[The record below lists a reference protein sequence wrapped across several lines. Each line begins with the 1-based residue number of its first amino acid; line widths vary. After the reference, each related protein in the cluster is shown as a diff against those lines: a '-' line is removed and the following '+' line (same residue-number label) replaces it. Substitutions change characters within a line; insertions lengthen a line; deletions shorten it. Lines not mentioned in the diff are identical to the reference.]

1 MNLLITQAVAEP
13 APPPPPPGGPG
24 SAIRVPLDAEIAR
37 AKADAAEAL
46 AQARADIAKA
56 QAEAAGA
63 QAEAAAAKA
72 GAVAAGKDV
81 LVLRGDAEGAR
92 AVVTVPDR
100 PAPDVTIIR
109 GEDKGGGMGFGPFVL
124 GIIAL
129 VMLFRAFQHWTAVQ
143 AGYPIR
149 WGKRMIERGQGPETA
164 RRVEL
169 LASENDGLRQQVSRL
184 EERVAVLERIATDP
198 ARRVAAEI
206 EALR

>member
-1 MNLLITQAVAEP
+1 MNLIVTQAVAEP
-13 APPPPPPGGPG
+13 APPPPPPPPPGGPTQL
-24 SAIRVPLDAEIAR
+24 PLDAEIAR
-37 AKADAAEAL
+37 AKADAAQAL

-56 QAEAAGA
+56 QADAAGA

-72 GAVAAGKDV
+72 GAIAAGKDV
-81 LVLRGDAEGAR
+81 LVLRGDAEGGR
-92 AVVTVPDR
+92 AVITVPDR
-100 PAPDVTIIR
+100 PVPEVKIIR
-109 GEDKGGGMGFGPFVL
+109 GEDKDDGMGFGLFVL
-124 GIIAL
+124 GIVAL
-129 VMLFRAFQHWTAVQ
+129 VMLFRAFQHWTAVK

-169 LASENDGLRQQVSRL
+169 LASENDKLRQQVGRL